1 MESCGYLRA
10 VEFLFDDFPNRPY
23 YVITPM
29 INVLIFYTH
38 THTHTRDKI
47 RRWAIEWIRVDWRL
61 KGGGNGGCVWA
72 PPTGAPPPSSLLPA
86 IDSLS
91 PFSWKNGKKLK
102 KGKPKEEDYNK
113 CKLQISS
120 SGRRSGFRHP
130 CLLLLLLPLNTLPPT
145 RTCRPP
151 FCSSGRIHFHWL
163 GSRMLSPGF
172 FPALEMLPRR
182 CEPGLGRTG
191 EDWGGSASS
200 RAPSFPAATPSPGR
214 HFVALRRHVPIL
226 LCRFFCAGYS
236 RVTWRSCTW
245 YREFVSV
252 KGYG

>member
-1 MESCGYLRA
+1 M
-10 VEFLFDDFPNRPY
+10 
-23 YVITPM
+23 
-29 INVLIFYTH
+29 
-38 THTHTRDKI
+38 
-47 RRWAIEWIRVDWRL
+47 DWRL
-61 KGGGNGGCVWA
+61 KGGGNGGCVGA

-182 CEPGLGRTG
+182 CEPGSG
-191 EDWGGSASS
+191 EDWGGLGRLSIQ
-200 RAPSFPAATPSPGR
+200 PGPVFPGR
-214 HFVALRRHVPIL
+214 HTVTRPPFCCPPPPCADSFVPIL
-226 LCRFFCAGYS
+226 LCRLQSRDLTFLYLIS
-236 RVTWRSCTW
+236 RVCQR
-245 YREFVSV
+245 
-252 KGYG
+252 